1 MNEKIQEMKADI
13 LSAMAH
19 PIRLK
24 IIEKLRQGPCCVCR
38 IIPYVGGEQSN
49 VTHHLA
55 ILKRA
60 GILSSEK
67 KGLEVWYEVTDPVI
81 FEILDLI
88 KYPLI
93 KELKRKNN
101 LLNALVE
108 ND

>member
-49 VTHHLA
+49 VSHHLA